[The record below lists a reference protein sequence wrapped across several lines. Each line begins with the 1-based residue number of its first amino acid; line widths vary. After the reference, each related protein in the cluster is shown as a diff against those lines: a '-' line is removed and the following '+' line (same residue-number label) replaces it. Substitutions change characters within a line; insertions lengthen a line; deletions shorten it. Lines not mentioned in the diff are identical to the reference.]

1 MLRGNALAKV
11 DDKGRLKVPSSFRN
25 IIEPRYGKE
34 FFVTS
39 FRGDSV
45 RIYPLEVYADFEE
58 RLLRASQVEPLVD
71 RLRNAVNYF
80 GQNASMDGQGRI
92 LIHPLLREK
101 VGIDGEVVVIGQQNL
116 LRVWNRSTFE
126 ERQERLSDDEF
137 RELAALGF

>member
-11 DDKGRLKVPSSFRN
+11 DDKGRLKVPSSFRS
-25 IIEPRYGKE
+25 IIEPRYGKD

-71 RLRNAVNYF
+71 RLRNSVNYF

-92 LIHPLLREK
+92 LVHPAR
-101 VGIDGEVVVIGQQNL
+101 
-116 LRVWNRSTFE
+116 WW
-126 ERQERLSDDEF
+126 
-137 RELAALGF
+137 